1 MANSLFRT
9 KAPVIMARL
18 LVDIPSWTPEDA
30 AADLGNLGQECGGF
44 ALLQEQKP
52 TVAGSK
58 GGYGWYQWTG
68 PRRREYF
75 AWCKNKGLDVN
86 SDDANYGFHLFE
98 LKGKYKAVIG
108 QVAAAATLADK
119 VHAFE
124 RGYERAG
131 VPNYPGRNRWAAA
144 ALDAYNAAQGKAP
157 AAPAPAAPA
166 PTAPTTVDGP
176 DPTVERVQTQLIALG
191 YTEVGGVDGKV
202 GTMTATAIRAFRAEN
217 GLPAGDG
224 IDDTLLLA
232 LQKAGPRKLA
242 PARTDATPA
251 VVRDK
256 VPEAKTIWL
265 SKMGG
270 YIVGIPAAIGAT
282 VKSTLDNIPA
292 AKAYIDPL
300 TSIASDVPGWMW
312 LAGLA
317 GVAGALVLVSRHGEA
332 KSIEAF
338 KTGARR

>member
-18 LVDIPSWTPEDA
+18 LADIPSWKPEDA
-30 AADLGNLGQECGGF
+30 AADLGNLGQESGGF

-75 AWCKNKGLDVN
+75 AWCKAKKLDVN
-86 SDDANYGFHLFE
+86 SDDANYGFHIFE

-108 QVAAAATLADK
+108 QVAAAETLADK

-131 VPNYPGRNRWAAA
+131 VPNYPGRNRWATA
-144 ALDAYNAAQGKAP
+144 ALDAWNAAQGKAP
-157 AAPAPAAPA
+157 APTKPAVPAT
-166 PTAPTTVDGP
+166 TAENGP
-176 DPTVERVQTQLIALG
+176 DAKTIERVQTQLIALG

-242 PARTDATPA
+242 PARTDATPGD
-251 VVRDK
+251 VRDK
-256 VPEAKTIWL
+256 VPEAKTSWL

-270 YIVGIPAAIGAT
+270 YIVGIPAAIGAAIKAT
-282 VKSTLDNIPA
+282 LGNIDSAKS
-292 AKAYIDPL
+292 YIDPL
-300 TSIASDVPGWMW
+300 TSIASDVPGWVW
-312 LAGLA
+312 LAGVAGLA
-317 GVAGALVLVSRHGEA
+317 GVLVLISRHGEA